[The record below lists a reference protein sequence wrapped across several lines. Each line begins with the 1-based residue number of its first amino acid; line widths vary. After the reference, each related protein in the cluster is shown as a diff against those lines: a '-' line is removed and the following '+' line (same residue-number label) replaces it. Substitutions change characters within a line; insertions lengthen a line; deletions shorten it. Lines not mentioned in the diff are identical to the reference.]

1 MAYFYRYLQ
10 EISNLP
16 LTANEATW
24 NAQLLLP
31 YSKLWNGIERL
42 NFMTMIMK
50 ALLICFF
57 LNFTTLKKL
66 NFNENENE
74 RKEIND

>member
-1 MAYFYRYLQ
+1 
-10 EISNLP
+10 
-16 LTANEATW
+16 
-24 NAQLLLP
+24 
-31 YSKLWNGIERL
+31 
-42 NFMTMIMK
+42 MIMK